1 MLAISRCCE
10 LPHMP
15 DAAATCIQYKGYKRA
30 HDGDPPLELSAHNV
44 KWCKRSHDDNSVSWD
59 LYVKYRT
66 ADGVQKEK
74 HITPHYL
81 EDRSATTHARAH
93 PHVRGQCSRMCTFPP
108 HIATQWQF
116 TRSDPEDPDQ
126 YYDSIRMVETK
137 LQALYDR
144 EHHYARDDESGGSA
158 SWQDPAGE
166 VNTPPAPAVDTP
178 PVQLAQPAQAAS
190 STGAAPPQKRQ
201 VSLADLFRRPNV
213 PH

>member
-144 EHHYARDDESGGSA
+144 EHHYARGDESGGSA
-158 SWQDPAGE
+158 SWQDSAGE

>member
-93 PHVRGQCSRMCTFPP
+93 PHVRGQCSRMCTLPP